1 MTRNPEARIDAAIT
15 QGGKTS
21 KEDAPQSSPSTPSLT
36 PNTAQNAQGLGCS
49 PRPEWPELG
58 YGIHAATGAL
68 LLCGAAQTD
77 FSLPGALPLI
87 WERRYS
93 SYADVAHGGFCG
105 VLGHG

>member
-21 KEDAPQSSPSTPSLT
+21 KEDSPQSPPSPT
-36 PNTAQNAQGLGCS
+36 PNAAQNAQGLACS

-68 LLCGAAQTD
+68 LLIFIVIQRAVVT
-77 FSLPGALPLI
+77 
-87 WERRYS
+87 YS
-93 SYADVAHGGFCG
+93 ARQKSR
-105 VLGHG
+105 